1 MIKYFSI
8 ALLLIIIGAGF
19 IYGPNLIRLN
29 NMLNLYNEDKIS
41 YNFINMK
48 EIFNYTS
55 PIKAS
60 EKPHTFETA
69 KFDLPE
75 SFIDPEGLDRNLQ
88 DALMHYNTDGLIVLK
103 DGVMV
108 YENYWNDNNISSQ
121 HISWSVAKSF
131 LSALIG
137 IALNDGLIDSIDDP
151 ITKYL
156 DDFYG
161 TGYEGVSIKDLLQMS
176 SGVKFNEDYG
186 DPKSD
191 INKFGEAVALGTP
204 FRKFAKTL
212 EREREPGTY
221 NHYVSIDSQ
230 MLGMLIMEVTGK
242 PLEDYLYE
250 KIWNQIG
257 MESEAYYLTDSV
269 GDAMALG
276 GLNAT
281 LRDYAKFGQLY
292 LNKGFWE
299 GNQVVPS
306 EWVKASHYLDA
317 PHVQPMAGELSANT
331 WGYGYQWWVPGF
343 PITDYT
349 AAGVY
354 NQYIYIDPVTNVV
367 IAKTS
372 SNHRFTSERQES
384 KDTHIAMFREI
395 ARTANN
401 IEEN

>member
-1 MIKYFSI
+1 LIKFFSI
-8 ALLLIIIGAGF
+8 ALLVVLIGAGF

-55 PIKAS
+55 PIKAA
-60 EKPHTFETA
+60 ENTYTFETSE
-69 KFDLPE
+69 FNLPN
-75 SFIDPEGLDRNLQ
+75 SFINPNGLDVNLQ
-88 DALMHYNTDGLIVLK
+88 DALKHYNTDGLIVLK
-103 DGVMV
+103 DGVML
-108 YENYWNDNNISSQ
+108 YENYWNGNDATSQ

-131 LSALIG
+131 LSALVG
-137 IALNDGLIDSIDDP
+137 IALDDGLIDSIEDP

-161 TGYEGVSIKDLLQMS
+161 TGYEGVLIKDLLQMS
-176 SGVKFNEDYG
+176 SGVRFNEDYG
-186 DPKSD
+186 DPESD

-250 KIWNQIG
+250 KIWNKIG
-257 MESEAYYLTDSV
+257 MESDAYYLTDSV

-292 LNKGFWE
+292 LNKDHGRATKLFLVNGSKPHISLMRLMCNQWLESYQQTLGVMDFSGGFLGSLIQTTLQRE
-299 GNQVVPS
+299 YTTNISILIQS
-306 EWVKASHYLDA
+306 
-317 PHVQPMAGELSANT
+317 PM
-331 WGYGYQWWVPGF
+331 
-343 PITDYT
+343 
-349 AAGVY
+349 
-354 NQYIYIDPVTNVV
+354 
-367 IAKTS
+367 
-372 SNHRFTSERQES
+372 
-384 KDTHIAMFREI
+384 
-395 ARTANN
+395 
-401 IEEN
+401 

>member
-1 MIKYFSI
+1 MKYFFGLLVLVI
-8 ALLLIIIGAGF
+8 AVISF
-19 IYGPNLIRLN
+19 TYGPNLIRLN
-29 NMLNLYNEDKIS
+29 SMLNLYNEDKIS

-48 EIFNYTS
+48 EIFPYTS

-60 EKPHTFETA
+60 DTPYIFETA
-69 KFDLPE
+69 EFELPE
-75 SFIDPEGLDRNLQ
+75 SFKNSEGLELNMQ
-88 DALMHYNTDGLIVLK
+88 DELTYYNTDGLIILK
-103 DGVMV
+103 DGVML
-108 YENYWNDNNISSQ
+108 YEDYWNGNDISSQ

-131 LSALIG
+131 LSALVG
-137 IALNDGLIDSIDDP
+137 IALNEGLIESINDP

-176 SGVKFNEDYG
+176 SGVRFNEDYG
-186 DPKSD
+186 DPESD

-221 NHYVSIDSQ
+221 NHYVSINSE

-242 PLEDYLYE
+242 TLEDYLYE
-250 KIWNQIG
+250 KIWSQIG
-257 MESEAYYLTDSV
+257 MESDAYYITDSV
-269 GDAMALG
+269 GNAMALG

-292 LNKGFWE
+292 LNKGMWE
-299 GNQVVPS
+299 GKQIVPS
-306 EWVKASHYLDA
+306 EWVEASYFLDA

-343 PITDYT
+343 PATDYT

-354 NQYIYIDPVTNVV
+354 NQYIYIDPVSNVV

-372 SNHRFTSERQES
+372 SNYRFTSERQKS
-384 KDTHIAMFREI
+384 KDAHIAMFRAI
-395 ARTANN
+395 ARETTK
-401 IEEN
+401 

>member
-1 MIKYFSI
+1 MKYFFGLLVLVI
-8 ALLLIIIGAGF
+8 AVISF
-19 IYGPNLIRLN
+19 TYGPNLIRLN
-29 NMLNLYNEDKIS
+29 SMLNLYNEDKIS

-48 EIFNYTS
+48 EIFSYTS

-60 EKPHTFETA
+60 DTPYIFETA
-69 KFDLPE
+69 EFELPE
-75 SFIDPEGLDRNLQ
+75 SFKNSEGLELNMQ
-88 DALMHYNTDGLIVLK
+88 DELTYYNTDGLIILK
-103 DGVMV
+103 DGVML
-108 YENYWNDNNISSQ
+108 YEDYWNGNDISSQ

-131 LSALIG
+131 LSALVG
-137 IALNDGLIDSIDDP
+137 IALNEGLIESINDP

-176 SGVKFNEDYG
+176 SGVRFNEDYG
-186 DPKSD
+186 DPESD

-221 NHYVSIDSQ
+221 NHYVSINSE

-242 PLEDYLYE
+242 TLEDYLYE
-250 KIWNQIG
+250 KIWSQIG
-257 MESEAYYLTDSV
+257 MESDAYYITDSV
-269 GDAMALG
+269 GNAMALG

-292 LNKGFWE
+292 LNKGMWE
-299 GNQVVPS
+299 GKQIVPS
-306 EWVKASHYLDA
+306 EWVEASYFLDA

-343 PITDYT
+343 PATDYT

-354 NQYIYIDPVTNVV
+354 NQYIYIDPVSNVV

-372 SNHRFTSERQES
+372 SNYRFTSERQKS
-384 KDTHIAMFREI
+384 KDAHIAMFRAI
-395 ARTANN
+395 AREITK
-401 IEEN
+401 

>member
-1 MIKYFSI
+1 MKYFFGLLVLVI
-8 ALLLIIIGAGF
+8 AVISF
-19 IYGPNLIRLN
+19 TYGPNLIRLN
-29 NMLNLYNEDKIS
+29 SMLNLYNEDKIS

-48 EIFNYTS
+48 EIFPYTS

-60 EKPHTFETA
+60 DTPYIFETA
-69 KFDLPE
+69 EFELPE
-75 SFIDPEGLDRNLQ
+75 SFKNSEGLELNMQ
-88 DALMHYNTDGLIVLK
+88 DELTYYNTDGLIILK
-103 DGVMV
+103 DGVML
-108 YENYWNDNNISSQ
+108 YEDYWNGNDISSQ

-131 LSALIG
+131 LSALVG
-137 IALNDGLIDSIDDP
+137 IALNDGLIESINDP

-176 SGVKFNEDYG
+176 SGVRFNEDYG
-186 DPKSD
+186 DPESD
-191 INKFGEAVALGTP
+191 INKFGEAVSLGTP

-221 NHYVSIDSQ
+221 NHYVSINSE

-242 PLEDYLYE
+242 TLEDYLYE
-250 KIWNQIG
+250 KIWSQIG
-257 MESEAYYLTDSV
+257 MESDAYYITDSV
-269 GDAMALG
+269 GNAMALG

-292 LNKGFWE
+292 LNKGMWE
-299 GNQVVPS
+299 GKQIVPS
-306 EWVKASHYLDA
+306 EWVEASYFLDA

-343 PITDYT
+343 PATDYT

-354 NQYIYIDPVTNVV
+354 NQYIYIDPVSNVV

-372 SNHRFTSERQES
+372 SNYRFTSERQKS
-384 KDTHIAMFREI
+384 KDAHIAMFRAI
-395 ARTANN
+395 ARETTK
-401 IEEN
+401 

>member
-1 MIKYFSI
+1 MKYFFGLLVLVI
-8 ALLLIIIGAGF
+8 AVISF
-19 IYGPNLIRLN
+19 TYGPNLIRLN
-29 NMLNLYNEDKIS
+29 SMLNLYNEDKIS

-48 EIFNYTS
+48 EIFPYTS

-60 EKPHTFETA
+60 NTPYIFETA
-69 KFDLPE
+69 EFELPE
-75 SFIDPEGLDRNLQ
+75 SFKNSEGLELNMQ
-88 DALMHYNTDGLIVLK
+88 DELTYYNTDGLIILK
-103 DGVMV
+103 DGVML
-108 YENYWNDNNISSQ
+108 YEDYWNGNDISSQ

-131 LSALIG
+131 LSALVG
-137 IALNDGLIDSIDDP
+137 IALNEGLIESINDP

-176 SGVKFNEDYG
+176 SGVRFNEDYG
-186 DPKSD
+186 DPESD

-221 NHYVSIDSQ
+221 NHYVSINSE

-242 PLEDYLYE
+242 TLEDYLYE
-250 KIWNQIG
+250 KIWSQIG
-257 MESEAYYLTDSV
+257 MESDAYYITDSV
-269 GDAMALG
+269 GNAMALG

-292 LNKGFWE
+292 LNKGMWE
-299 GNQVVPS
+299 GKQIVPS
-306 EWVKASHYLDA
+306 EWVEASYFLDA

-343 PITDYT
+343 PATDYT

-354 NQYIYIDPVTNVV
+354 NQYIYIDPVSNVV

-372 SNHRFTSERQES
+372 SNYRFTSERQKS
-384 KDTHIAMFREI
+384 KDAHIAMFRAI
-395 ARTANN
+395 AREITK
-401 IEEN
+401 

>member
-1 MIKYFSI
+1 MKYFFGLLVLVI
-8 ALLLIIIGAGF
+8 AVISF
-19 IYGPNLIRLN
+19 TYGPNLIRLN
-29 NMLNLYNEDKIS
+29 SMLNLYNEDKIS

-48 EIFNYTS
+48 EIFPYTS

-60 EKPHTFETA
+60 NTPYIFETA
-69 KFDLPE
+69 EFELPE
-75 SFIDPEGLDRNLQ
+75 SFKNSEGLELNMQ
-88 DALMHYNTDGLIVLK
+88 DELTYYNTDGLIILK
-103 DGVMV
+103 DGVML
-108 YENYWNDNNISSQ
+108 YEDYWNGNDISSQ

-131 LSALIG
+131 LSALVG
-137 IALNDGLIDSIDDP
+137 IALNEGLIESINDP

-176 SGVKFNEDYG
+176 SGVRFNEDYG
-186 DPKSD
+186 DPESD

-221 NHYVSIDSQ
+221 NHYVSINSE

-242 PLEDYLYE
+242 TLEDYLYE
-250 KIWNQIG
+250 KIWSQIG
-257 MESEAYYLTDSV
+257 MESDAYYITDSV
-269 GDAMALG
+269 GNAMALG

-292 LNKGFWE
+292 LNKGMWE
-299 GNQVVPS
+299 GKQIVPS
-306 EWVKASHYLDA
+306 EWVEASYFLDA

-343 PITDYT
+343 PATDYT

-354 NQYIYIDPVTNVV
+354 NQYIYIDPVSNVV

-372 SNHRFTSERQES
+372 SNYRFTSERQKS
-384 KDTHIAMFREI
+384 KDAHIAMFRAI
-395 ARTANN
+395 ARETTK
-401 IEEN
+401 

>member
-1 MIKYFSI
+1 MKYFFGLLVLVI
-8 ALLLIIIGAGF
+8 AVISF
-19 IYGPNLIRLN
+19 TYGPNLIRLN
-29 NMLNLYNEDKIS
+29 SMLNLYNEDKIS

-48 EIFNYTS
+48 EIFPYTS

-60 EKPHTFETA
+60 NTPYIFETA
-69 KFDLPE
+69 EFELPE
-75 SFIDPEGLDRNLQ
+75 SFKNSEGLELNMQ
-88 DALMHYNTDGLIVLK
+88 DELTYYNTDGLIILK
-103 DGVMV
+103 DGVML
-108 YENYWNDNNISSQ
+108 YEDYWNGNDISSQ

-131 LSALIG
+131 LSALVG
-137 IALNDGLIDSIDDP
+137 IALNEGLIENINDP

-176 SGVKFNEDYG
+176 SGVRFNEDYG

-221 NHYVSIDSQ
+221 NHYVSINSE

-242 PLEDYLYE
+242 TLEDYLYE
-250 KIWNQIG
+250 KIWSQIG
-257 MESEAYYLTDSV
+257 MESDAYYITDSV
-269 GDAMALG
+269 GNAMALG

-292 LNKGFWE
+292 LNKGMWE
-299 GNQVVPS
+299 GKQIVPS
-306 EWVKASHYLDA
+306 EWVEASYFLDA

-343 PITDYT
+343 PATDYT

-354 NQYIYIDPVTNVV
+354 NQYIYIDPVSNVV

-372 SNHRFTSERQES
+372 SNFRFTSERQKS
-384 KDTHIAMFREI
+384 KDAHIAMFRAI
-395 ARTANN
+395 ARETTK
-401 IEEN
+401 